1 MLSESDLY
9 ERWRNRWGDFLEDV
23 DEAAG
28 DDRVADALR
37 DKVIIGNAERKIA
50 EGHEQRRRGTEG
62 SDALRSRRASL
73 NDPLTTHRWTVYCCR
88 LRSRIRITGSTGDR
102 WTCIHPGAAESRD
115 TRPVVFRCTIIPR

>member
-50 EGHEQRRRGTEG
+50 GGHEGREILELLQNAR
-62 SDALRSRRASL
+62 DA
-73 NDPLTTHRWTVYCCR
+73 
-88 LRSRIRITGSTGDR
+88 IREGDR
-102 WTCIHPGAAESRD
+102 DSGR
-115 TRPVVFRCTIIPR
+115 V